1 MRIHYLAYVFII
13 PQKATISENPLAR
26 LICVLDIVSKS
37 TYNTVHMEIDSIPSV
52 YVTRSNLQIIL
63 GKNRRTLDYRI
74 SALMKKK
81 VLERLKNGFYLNI
94 AYFNKSQSQQQQLL
108 EYIGGTM
115 VYPSYVSLEYILEKN
130 GFLAES
136 VYAVTYITTKKTR
149 RIATKRGNFI
159 YRSIK
164 EDLFF
169 GFTAQTVDN
178 AEYFV
183 ASLAKALFDF
193 LYLTPWKTK
202 QQMET
207 FLKESRFNW
216 KVLREKDKLEFKQI
230 ISQVKIKKMNTACQF
245 LKEERMI

>member
-1 MRIHYLAYVFII
+1 MLDNFLKSLELSEKEALVYLTMLRIGSQGV
-13 PQKATISENPLAR
+13 S
-26 LICVLDIVSKS
+26 IVAKKS
-37 TYNTVHMEIDSIPSV
+37 GLS
-52 YVTRSNLQIIL
+52 
-63 GKNRRTLDYRI
+63 RTTCYH
-74 SALMKKK
+74 
-81 VLERLKNGFYLNI
+81 VLESLQKKG
-94 AYFNKSQSQQQQLL
+94 
-108 EYIGGTM
+108 
-115 VYPSYVSLEYILEKN
+115 YVSSYEKNKIDYYNAESPEIFQYILEKK